1 MAKRCKRD
9 WTHVAFRAEPQH
21 VAALASLG
29 QARGTNLSD
38 TLRWLVEFAG
48 NVGGI
53 GPGQAGARQA
63 K

>member
-9 WTHVAFRAEPQH
+9 WTHVAFRAEPET
-21 VAALASLG
+21 VAALQRLQA
-29 QARGTNLSD
+29 ARGENQSD
-38 TLRWLVEFAG
+38 VMRWLIAFAG

-63 K
+63 R